1 MSIWDTGTYS
11 DPVIDVVAD
20 YLGNLDGG
28 DLSRLAL
35 VFALLLAFAGVVR
48 SGFLHRTWREARE
61 RLLWGL
67 PIGTAVIVAVN
78 VAFFLFVQRGL
89 DHPGSP
95 LYIPFISWSYLYP
108 EGVLSSAIAHANSGH
123 ITGNMM
129 ATVVFAPLAEYV
141 VGHRGSRHP
150 YLRALV
156 FVPLLWYVFALV
168 PAAFAWGPGLGFSG
182 AVFAFFGF
190 VVVFYPVRAVL
201 MVVLVSVAG
210 SLFSALVDP
219 ISIQVAGER
228 FVRPSW
234 ANVAID
240 AHVIGL
246 LLGFGVAALYARRY
260 RYPIERFRVGFALV
274 SIAVLQGLWIFAVSD
289 GSRYVLYQAAG
300 KAVVVTLGVGLT
312 YAASE
317 LADGPMF
324 RLSEFSA
331 KRMAAGSLLVV
342 PLAVFVVVGVWW
354 LAFFGALGFEQQHDG
369 VEVGDYEVFYGEDV
383 AIELAPPFDELL
395 DETPEFSGVVVSSDT
410 RGIRTVALQQR
421 QLSSSG
427 NSTVKV
433 GGFGWMEE
441 VEVER
446 TSMTSATGNSTYT
459 VELSHEGSGQ
469 NRSYDSGAADAETV
483 VEGWDVSLEAVDGR
497 RMAVLRGEDRVIH
510 VSLVESSTVTEGVE
524 LWTREGRVFAEGEDS
539 RAVVGRVD

>member
-1 MSIWDTGTYS
+1 MIDTVG
-11 DPVIDVVAD
+11 DAVA
-20 YLGNLDGG
+20 NLDGG
-28 DLSRLAL
+28 DLSRIAL
-35 VFALLLAFAGVVR
+35 VLALLLAFAGVVR
-48 SGFLHRTWREARE
+48 SGFLYRTWAEARE
-61 RLLWGL
+61 RLLLGL

-78 VAFFLFVQRGL
+78 VAFFLLVQRGL
-89 DHPGSP
+89 EHPNDP
-95 LYIPFISWSYLYP
+95 LYLPFISWSYLYP

-141 VGHRGSRHP
+141 VGHRNSRHP
-150 YLRALV
+150 VLRALV

-201 MVVLVSVAG
+201 MVVLISVAG
-210 SLFSALVDP
+210 SLFSALLDP

-289 GSRYVLYQAAG
+289 GSTYVLYQAAG

-317 LADGPMF
+317 LAEGPMF
-324 RLSEFSA
+324 TLSEFRLR
-331 KRMAAGSLLVV
+331 RMAAASLLVV

-354 LAFFGALGFEQQHDG
+354 LAFFGALGFDEEPEG
-369 VEVGDYEVFYGEDV
+369 VEVGDYTVFYGEDV
-383 AIELAPPFDELL
+383 ELDLEPPFDRLF
-395 DETPEFSGVVVSSDT
+395 DESPEFSGVVVSSDI

-421 QLSSSG
+421 QLSSG
-427 NSTVKV
+427 NTTVRV
-433 GGFGWMEE
+433 GGFDWMEE
-441 VEVER
+441 VEVDR
-446 TSMTSATGNSTYT
+446 TAMTSATGNSTYT
-459 VELSHEGSGQ
+459 VELEHEESGQ
-469 NRSYDSGAADAETV
+469 NRSYDSGAAEADTV
-483 VEGWDVSLEAVDGR
+483 VEGWDVSLESVDGR
-497 RMAVLRGEDRVIH
+497 RMAVLEGEDRRIH
-510 VSLVESSTVTEGVE
+510 VTLDDSATVTQGVE
-524 LWTREGRVFAEGEDS
+524 LWIREGRVFAEGGES

>member
-1 MSIWDTGTYS
+1 MSIWESGAYRF
-11 DPVIDVVAD
+11 PVIDAVAD
-20 YLGNLDGG
+20 IVGNLDGG
-28 DLSRLAL
+28 DLSRIAL
-35 VFALLLAFAGVVR
+35 VLALLLAFAGVVR
-48 SGFLHRTWREARE
+48 SGFLYRTWAEARE

-67 PIGTAVIVAVN
+67 PIGTAVIVSVN
-78 VAFFLFVQRGL
+78 VAFFLLVQRGL
-89 DHPGSP
+89 ENPGDP
-95 LYIPFISWSYLYP
+95 LFIPFISWSYLYP
-108 EGVLSSAIAHANSGH
+108 EGVLSSAVAHANSGH

-141 VGHRGSRHP
+141 VGHRNSRHP

-201 MVVLVSVAG
+201 MVVLISVAG
-210 SLFSALVDP
+210 SLFSALLDP

-246 LLGFGVAALYARRY
+246 LLGFGVAVLYARRY

-289 GSRYVLYQAAG
+289 GSTYVLYQAAG

-312 YAASE
+312 YTASE
-317 LADGPMF
+317 LSDGPMF
-324 RLSEFSA
+324 TLSEFRLR
-331 KRMAAGSLLVV
+331 RMAAGTLLVV
-342 PLAVFVVVGVWW
+342 PLAVFVVVGIWW
-354 LAFFGALGFEQQHDG
+354 LAFFGALGFDEQPEG
-369 VEVGDYEVFYGEDV
+369 IEVGDYTVFYGEDV
-383 AIELAPPFDELL
+383 ELDLDPPFDRLF
-395 DETPEFSGVVVSSDT
+395 DETPEFSGVVVSSER
-410 RGIRTVALQQR
+410 RGIRTVGLQQR
-421 QLSSSG
+421 QLSSNG
-427 NSTVKV
+427 NATVRV
-433 GGFGWMEE
+433 GGFDWMEE
-441 VEVER
+441 IEVER
-446 TSMTSATGNSTYT
+446 TAMTSATGNSTYT
-459 VELSHEGSGQ
+459 VELEHQSSGQ

-483 VEGWDVSLEAVDGR
+483 VDGWDVSLESVDGR
-497 RMAVLRGEDRVIH
+497 KMAVLDGEDRRIH
-510 VSLVESSTVTEGVE
+510 VSLDGSSTVTQGVE
-524 LWTREGRVFAEGEDS
+524 LWIREGRVFAESGGN